1 VQDETPLGAQTSN
14 AEILLWQGKFRRAF
28 AALVGFIAL
37 SLKWTGLIRADSI
50 LVPFIGLNA
59 SLGIAAA
66 AVLAYLVYI
75 TIVNGRIARAGV
87 ASRTTLHSVLVADY
101 ALIFTVLLASTPPTE
116 YARGLILAIFI
127 VQFARL
133 YFGLRATVTSVAA
146 AAFGYAALTIAATRL
161 GALQHPEEQFW
172 NLVIFLLGAVLL
184 GGVHGQIAGRTNR
197 VIQLFER
204 AQEGDF
210 AGTYDEALDRMPDP
224 ITMIGRSYNKMRVR
238 LQSIVLTDPLS
249 GCFNRRGFD
258 QLCARE
264 VSRAVRGHHPMSV
277 LAIDVDHFKKI
288 NDEFG
293 HLTGDEVLREMG
305 MRLRETAR
313 AGDVVARIG
322 GEEFEILA
330 PDTAAPGAQILADRI
345 HAAFRGKPFASLGGT
360 RQVGVSIGVASA
372 EANNDQI
379 VTALVARADEA
390 LYVAKRNGRDRS
402 QVWEP
407 GLRAFDGAAPGR
419 RSIEIHSVKSEQ
431 LPPE

>member
-1 VQDETPLGAQTSN
+1 VQEHTPLGAQTSN
-14 AEILLWQGKFRRAF
+14 AEILLWQGKFRRSF
-28 AALVGFIAL
+28 ALLVGFIAL
-37 SLKWTGLIRADSI
+37 SLKWTGLIRSDSI
-50 LVPFIGLNA
+50 LAPIIGVNA
-59 SLGIAAA
+59 SLGIATA
-66 AVLAYLVYI
+66 AVVAYLIFGAMVA
-75 TIVNGRIARAGV
+75 GQIARTQR
-87 ASRTTLHSVLVADY
+87 ASRTMLHTVLVADY
-101 ALIFTVLLASTPPTE
+101 VLIFTVLLASTPPTE

-133 YFGLRATVTSVAA
+133 YFGLRATVVSVAA
-146 AAFGYAALTIAATRL
+146 AAVGYATLIVAATRT
-161 GALQHPEEQFW
+161 GALTQPEEQFW
-172 NLVIFLLGAVLL
+172 NLAVFLLGALLL
-184 GGVHGQIAGRTNR
+184 GGLHGQVSGRVDR
-197 VIQLFER
+197 VLQLFDR

-210 AGTYDEALDRMPDP
+210 AGTYDETLDRMPDP

-238 LQSIVLTDPLS
+238 LQEIVLTDPLS
-249 GCFNRRGFD
+249 GCFNRRGFE

-277 LAIDVDHFKKI
+277 LAIDVDHFKKV

-305 MRLRETAR
+305 KRLRDTAR

-360 RQVGVSIGVASA
+360 RTIGVSIGIASA
-372 EANNDQI
+372 EAHNDQI

-402 QVWEP
+402 QMWEP
-407 GLRAFDGAAPGR
+407 GLRAFDGAVPGR
-419 RSIEIHSVKSEQ
+419 RSIELGAINLED
-431 LPPE
+431 LPPG